1 MERTDVISFLTKDF
15 WKYINEGGMHPGEL
29 SGVQI
34 TGMPSNHSNINN
46 TEKEYVET
54 MSKAERARY
63 LATTVLIAIKDC
75 SDFEYHGKHKSILE
89 AYYVQNLDNRSTAIK
104 VNMSDA
110 QYKKAKKAA
119 LREFI
124 QRYNFWRD
132 YRDCPELPA
141 LFYPQKTKKHPKT
154 TQK

>member
-124 QRYNFWRD
+124 QRYNFCRD

-141 LFYPQKTKKHPKT
+141 LLYPQKTKKHPKT
-154 TQK
+154 TPQ

>member
-1 MERTDVISFLTKDF
+1 MERTDVIGFLTRDF

-34 TGMPSNHSNINN
+34 TGMPSSHSNTNS

-75 SDFEYHGKHKSILE
+75 SDFEYRGKHKTILE
-89 AYYVQNLDNRSTAIK
+89 AYYIQNLDNQATMIK
-104 VNMSDA
+104 VGMSEA
-110 QYKKAKKAA
+110 QYKKIGRA
-119 LREFI
+119 
-124 QRYNFWRD
+124 
-132 YRDCPELPA
+132 
-141 LFYPQKTKKHPKT
+141 HV
-154 TQK
+154 

>member
-46 TEKEYVET
+46 TEKEYVEI

-132 YRDCPELPA
+132 YRDCPELPV
-141 LFYPQKTKKHPKT
+141 LFNTQKTRKHPKT

>member
-1 MERTDVISFLTKDF
+1 
-15 WKYINEGGMHPGEL
+15 
-29 SGVQI
+29 
-34 TGMPSNHSNINN
+34 MPSNHININN
-46 TEKEYVET
+46 TEKEYVEI
-54 MSKAERARY
+54 MSKEERARY